1 MTVTGHRVLPCRA
14 GRRGMIAAFAS
25 PAGEETCGL
34 SRRATKSLSFEG
46 VSGGEMNDPFARKSG
61 LQRAAHSAVDA
72 VVGNRWGSIRS
83 VRTYQPLVA
92 LTFDDGPCSEWTP
105 KILDILAHYR
115 SHATFF
121 MLVENARR
129 LPGLVHRVVAE
140 GHEIGLH
147 GFDHRRLA
155 GGSRRSTRRMLAAA
169 ASELATISGQPVKYF
184 RPPFGAQTVGSF
196 LGERDAGLET
206 VMWDLD
212 SFDWSGLGEREVASE
227 VIDRTEPGSIVLLHD
242 TLADDPGCSFDRAVA
257 AELIV
262 DGLQRRTL
270 QSTTVSGLLESG
282 QVRRAAYFSL
292 STWCGSGE
300 RALDEDPDRTQ

>member
-25 PAGEETCGL
+25 PGGEETSGL

-92 LTFDDGPCSEWTP
+92 LTFDDGPCSVWTP
-105 KILDILAHYR
+105 KILDILADYR

-169 ASELATISGQPVKYF
+169 ASELATISGEPVKYF

-282 QVRRAAYFSL
+282 RVRRAAYFSL

>member
-1 MTVTGHRVLPCRA
+1 
-14 GRRGMIAAFAS
+14 
-25 PAGEETCGL
+25 
-34 SRRATKSLSFEG
+34 
-46 VSGGEMNDPFARKSG
+46 MNDPFARKSG
-61 LQRAAHSAVDA
+61 LQRAAHCAVDA
-72 VVGNRWGSIRS
+72 VVGTRWGSIRS
-83 VRTYQPLVA
+83 VRTCQPLVA
-92 LTFDDGPCSEWTP
+92 LTFDDGPNSEWTP
-105 KILDILAHYR
+105 KILDILGKYR

-121 MLVENARR
+121 MLVENARQ
-129 LPGLVHRVVAE
+129 LPELVHRVVAE

-147 GFDHRRLA
+147 GYDHRRLA
-155 GGSRRSTRRMLAAA
+155 GGSRRSTRLMLAAA
-169 ASELATISGQPVKYF
+169 AAELATISGASVKYF

-227 VIDRTEPGSIVLLHD
+227 VIERTEPGSIVLLHD
-242 TLADDPGCSFDRAVA
+242 TLADDPDCAFDRAAA

-262 DGLQRRTL
+262 DGLRRRTL

-292 STWCGSGE
+292 STWCGSGVHS
-300 RALDEDPDRTQ
+300 